1 MKSMTRRTF
10 ALLVVAALLAVNAT
24 LLLVQPGLA
33 LPGSLAAYLL
43 GPKMV
48 KAEVVLKEGKTTYD
62 YRIDQGKL
70 RAVSSTSVTLYER
83 TGELVVVP
91 VSPGAR
97 VTLGGKTVLLTA
109 LRKGMRVQTVRNG
122 SAPADT
128 VQAFRR

>member
-1 MKSMTRRTF
+1 MERMTRRTF
-10 ALLVVAALLAVNAT
+10 ALLAVAALLAVNAT

-48 KAEVVLKEGKTTYD
+48 KAEVVIKEGKTTYD

-70 RAVSSTSVTLYER
+70 RAVSSTSVTLWER

-97 VTLGGKTVLLTA
+97 VTLGGKTVLLTS
-109 LRKGMRVQTVRNG
+109 LKKGMRVWTVRNG

>member
-1 MKSMTRRTF
+1 MKRRTV
-10 ALLVVAALLAVNAT
+10 AVVAVSALLALNAS

-33 LPGSLAAYLL
+33 LPGSLAAWLL

-48 KAEVVLKEGKTTYD
+48 KAEIVVKDGGTTYD
-62 YRIDQGKL
+62 YRIDQGKI
-70 RAVSSTSVTLYER
+70 RAVTSTSLTLFER
-83 TGELVVVP
+83 TGDVVTIP

-109 LRKGMRVQTVRNG
+109 LKKGMRAQTVRNG

>member
-10 ALLVVAALLAVNAT
+10 ALLAVAALLAVNAT

-48 KAEVVLKEGKTTYD
+48 KAEVVIKDGKTTYD

-83 TGELVVVP
+83 TCELVVVP

-97 VTLGGKTVLLTA
+97 VTRGGRAVLLGA
-109 LRKGMRVQTVRNG
+109 RGKGRRARPVRTG
-122 SAPADT
+122 SPPADT

>member
-1 MKSMTRRTF
+1 MRRMTRRTF
-10 ALLVVAALLAVNAT
+10 ALFTVAALLAVNAT

-33 LPGSLAAYLL
+33 LPGSLAAWLL

-48 KAEVVLKEGKTTYD
+48 KAEIVVKDGGTTYD
-62 YRIDQGKL
+62 YRIDQG
-70 RAVSSTSVTLYER
+70 RIRGVTSTTVTLYER
-83 TGELVVVP
+83 TGDVVTIP

-109 LRKGMRVQTVRNG
+109 LKKGMRVQTVRNG

>member
-1 MKSMTRRTF
+1 MTRRTLALF
-10 ALLVVAALLAVNAT
+10 AVAALLAVNAT

-33 LPGSLAAYLL
+33 LPGSLANYLL

-48 KAEVVLKEGKTTYD
+48 KAEIVLKQGKTTYD

-70 RAVSSTSVTLYER
+70 RGVSSTSVTLWER
-83 TGELVVVP
+83 TGEVVTIP

-109 LRKGMRVQTVRNG
+109 LKKGMRAQTVRNG

>member
-1 MKSMTRRTF
+1 MTRRTL
-10 ALLVVAALLAVNAT
+10 ALFVVAGLLTVNAT

-33 LPGSLAAYLL
+33 LPGSLAAWLL

-48 KAEVVLKEGKTTYD
+48 KAEIVVKDGKTTYD

-70 RAVSSTSVTLYER
+70 RAVSTTSVTLYER
-83 TGELVVVP
+83 TGDVVTIP

-109 LRKGMRVQTVRNG
+109 LKKGMRVQTVRNG

>member
-1 MKSMTRRTF
+1 MTRRTL
-10 ALLVVAALLAVNAT
+10 ALFVVAGLLAVNAT

-33 LPGSLAAYLL
+33 LPGSLAAWLL

-48 KAEVVLKEGKTTYD
+48 KAEIVVKDGKTTYD
-62 YRIDQGKL
+62 YRIDQGKI
-70 RAVSSTSVTLYER
+70 RAVSSTSITLYER
-83 TGELVVVP
+83 TGDVVTIP

-97 VTLGGKTVLLTA
+97 VTIGGKTVLLTA
-109 LRKGMRVQTVRNG
+109 LKKGMRAQTVRNG

>member
-1 MKSMTRRTF
+1 MTRRTF
-10 ALLVVAALLAVNAT
+10 AVLAVAALLALNAT

-33 LPGSLAAYLL
+33 LPGSLTAYLL

-48 KAEVVLKEGKTTYD
+48 KAEIVLKQGKTTYD
-62 YRIDQGKL
+62 YRIDQGKI
-70 RAVSSTSVTLYER
+70 RAVSTTSVTLFER
-83 TGELVVVP
+83 TGEVVTIP

-97 VTLGGKTVLLTA
+97 VTLGGKTVLLTS
-109 LRKGMRVQTVRNG
+109 LKKGMRVQTVRNG

>member
-1 MKSMTRRTF
+1 MRRMTRRT
-10 ALLVVAALLAVNAT
+10 LALLAVATLLALNAT

-33 LPGSLAAYLL
+33 LPGSLAAWLL

-48 KAEVVLKEGKTTYD
+48 KAEIVVKDGGTTYD
-62 YRIDQGKL
+62 YRIDQGKI
-70 RAVSSTSVTLYER
+70 RAVTSTSLTLYER
-83 TGELVVVP
+83 TGDVVTIP

-97 VTLGGKTVLLTA
+97 VTLGGKAVLLTA
-109 LRKGMRVQTVRNG
+109 LKKGMRAQTVRNG

>member
-1 MKSMTRRTF
+1 MTRRTF
-10 ALLVVAALLAVNAT
+10 ALLVVATLLALNAT

-33 LPGSLAAYLL
+33 LPGSLAAWLL

-48 KAEVVLKEGKTTYD
+48 KAEIVVKDGKTTYD

-97 VTLGGKTVLLTA
+97 VTLGGRAVLLTA
-109 LRKGMRVQTVRNG
+109 LRKGMRVQTLRNG

>member
-1 MKSMTRRTF
+1 MERMTRRTF
-10 ALLVVAALLAVNAT
+10 ALLAVAALLAVNAT

-48 KAEVVLKEGKTTYD
+48 RTEVVLKDGKTTYD

-109 LRKGMRVQTVRNG
+109 LKKGMRVWTVRNG
-122 SAPADT
+122 GAPADT

>member
-48 KAEVVLKEGKTTYD
+48 KAEVVIKEGKTTYD

-97 VTLGGKTVLLTA
+97 VTLGGKTVLLTT
-109 LRKGMRVQTVRNG
+109 LKKGMRVQTVRNG

>member
-10 ALLVVAALLAVNAT
+10 ALLAVAALLALNAT

-33 LPGSLAAYLL
+33 LPGSLAAWLL

-48 KAEVVLKEGKTTYD
+48 KAEIVVKDGKTTYD
-62 YRIDQGKL
+62 YRIDQGRI
-70 RAVSSTSVTLYER
+70 RAVSSTSVTLFER
-83 TGELVVVP
+83 TGDVVAIP

-97 VTLGGKTVLLTA
+97 VTLGGTPVLLPA
-109 LRKGMRVQTVRNG
+109 LKKGMRVQTARNG

>member
-1 MKSMTRRTF
+1 MGRMTRRTLALF
-10 ALLVVAALLAVNAT
+10 AVAALLAVNAT

-33 LPGSLAAYLL
+33 LPGSLAAWLL

-48 KAEVVLKEGKTTYD
+48 KAEIVVKDGKTTYD
-62 YRIDQGKL
+62 YRIDQGKI
-70 RAVSSTSVTLYER
+70 RAVSAVSVTLYER
-83 TGELVVVP
+83 TGEVVTIP

-109 LRKGMRVQTVRNG
+109 LKKGMRAQTVRNG

>member
-48 KAEVVLKEGKTTYD
+48 KAEIVLKQGKTTYD
-62 YRIDQGKL
+62 YRIDQGKI
-70 RAVSSTSVTLYER
+70 RAVSSNSVTLYER
-83 TGELVVVP
+83 TGEVVTIP

-109 LRKGMRVQTVRNG
+109 LKKGMRVLTMRNG

>member
-10 ALLVVAALLAVNAT
+10 ALLAVAALLAVNAT

-48 KAEVVLKEGKTTYD
+48 KAEVVIKDGKTTYD

-83 TGELVVVP
+83 TGEVVTIPEIGRAHV
-91 VSPGAR
+91 
-97 VTLGGKTVLLTA
+97 
-109 LRKGMRVQTVRNG
+109 
-122 SAPADT
+122 
-128 VQAFRR
+128 

>member
-1 MKSMTRRTF
+1 MKRRT
-10 ALLVVAALLAVNAT
+10 VAALALGALLALNAT

-33 LPGSLAAYLL
+33 LPGSLAAWLL

-48 KAEVVLKEGKTTYD
+48 KAEIVVKDGGTTYD
-62 YRIDQGKL
+62 YRIDQGRI
-70 RAVSSTSVTLYER
+70 RAVSSVSVTLYER
-83 TGELVVVP
+83 TGDVVTVP

-97 VTLGGKTVLLTA
+97 VTLGGKAVLLTA

>member
-1 MKSMTRRTF
+1 MKRRT
-10 ALLVVAALLAVNAT
+10 VAALALGALLALNAT

-33 LPGSLAAYLL
+33 LPGSLAAWLL

-48 KAEVVLKEGKTTYD
+48 KAEIVVKDGGTTYD
-62 YRIDQGKL
+62 YRIDQGRI

-83 TGELVVVP
+83 TGDVVTVP

-109 LRKGMRVQTVRNG
+109 LKKGMRVQTVRNG

>member
-1 MKSMTRRTF
+1 MTRRTLALF
-10 ALLVVAALLAVNAT
+10 AVAGLLAVNAT
-24 LLLVQPGLA
+24 LLLVQPGFA

-48 KAEVVLKEGKTTYD
+48 KAEVVLKDGKTTYD
-62 YRIDQGKL
+62 YRIDQGRI
-70 RAVSSTSVTLYER
+70 RAVSSTSVTVYER
-83 TGELVVVP
+83 TGDVVVVP

-109 LRKGMRVQTVRNG
+109 LKKGMRVQTVRNG

>member
-1 MKSMTRRTF
+1 MTRRTF
-10 ALLVVAALLAVNAT
+10 ALFVVAGLLAVNAT

-33 LPGSLAAYLL
+33 LPGSLAAWLL

-48 KAEVVLKEGKTTYD
+48 KAEIVVKDGKTTYD
-62 YRIDQGKL
+62 YRIDQGRI
-70 RAVSSTSVTLYER
+70 RAVSSTSVTLFER
-83 TGELVVVP
+83 TGDVVAIP

-109 LRKGMRVQTVRNG
+109 LKKGMRVQTVRNG

>member
-1 MKSMTRRTF
+1 MRRMTRRTL
-10 ALLVVAALLAVNAT
+10 ALFVVAGLLAVNAT

-33 LPGSLAAYLL
+33 LPGSLAAWLL

-48 KAEVVLKEGKTTYD
+48 KAEIVVKDGKTTYD
-62 YRIDQGKL
+62 YRIDQGKI
-70 RAVSSTSVTLYER
+70 RAVSTTSVTLFER
-83 TGELVVVP
+83 TGEVVTIP

-109 LRKGMRVQTVRNG
+109 LKKGMRVQTVRNG

>member
-1 MKSMTRRTF
+1 MTRKTAALF
-10 ALLVVAALLAVNAT
+10 AVAALLAVNAT
-24 LLLVQPGLA
+24 LLLVQPGFA

-48 KAEVVLKEGKTTYD
+48 KAEVVIKDGKTTYD
-62 YRIDQGKL
+62 YRIDQGKI
-70 RAVSSTSVTLYER
+70 RAVSSTTVTVYER
-83 TGELVVVP
+83 TGDVVVVP

-109 LRKGMRVQTVRNG
+109 LKKGMRVQTVRNG
-122 SAPADT
+122 SAPADI

>member
-1 MKSMTRRTF
+1 MKRRT
-10 ALLVVAALLAVNAT
+10 VAALALGALLALNAT

-33 LPGSLAAYLL
+33 LPGSLAAWLL

-48 KAEVVLKEGKTTYD
+48 KAEIVVKDGGTTYD
-62 YRIDQGKL
+62 YRIDQGRI
-70 RAVSSTSVTLYER
+70 RAVSSVAVTLYER
-83 TGELVVVP
+83 TGDVVTVP

-109 LRKGMRVQTVRNG
+109 LKKGMRVQTVRNG

>member
-1 MKSMTRRTF
+1 MKRRT
-10 ALLVVAALLAVNAT
+10 VAVLAVSALLALNAV

-48 KAEVVLKEGKTTYD
+48 KAEVIIKEGKTTYD
-62 YRIDQGKL
+62 YRIDQGKI

-83 TGELVVVP
+83 TGELVTVP

-97 VTLGGKTVLLTA
+97 VTVGGKAVLLTA
-109 LRKGMRVQTVRNG
+109 LKKGMRVQTVRNG

>member
-1 MKSMTRRTF
+1 MTRRTF

-48 KAEVVLKEGKTTYD
+48 KAEVVIKDGKTTYD
-62 YRIDQGKL
+62 YRIDQGRL
-70 RAVSSTSVTLYER
+70 RAVSSTSVTIYER
-83 TGELVVVP
+83 TGDVVVVP
-91 VSPGAR
+91 VSPGAQ
-97 VTLGGKTVLLTA
+97 VTLGGKAVLLTA
-109 LRKGMRVQTVRNG
+109 LKKGMRVQTVRNG

>member
-48 KAEVVLKEGKTTYD
+48 KAEVVLKDGKTTYD
-62 YRIDQGKL
+62 YRIDQGRL
-70 RAVSSTSVTLYER
+70 RAVSSTSVTIYER
-83 TGELVVVP
+83 TGDVVVVP

-97 VTLGGKTVLLTA
+97 VTLGGRAVLLTA
-109 LRKGMRVQTVRNG
+109 LRKGMRVQTLRNG

>member
-1 MKSMTRRTF
+1 
-10 ALLVVAALLAVNAT
+10 
-24 LLLVQPGLA
+24 
-33 LPGSLAAYLL
+33 
-43 GPKMV
+43 MV
-48 KAEVVLKEGKTTYD
+48 KAEVVIKEGKTTYD

-97 VTLGGKTVLLTA
+97 VTLGGKTVLLTT

-128 VQAFRR
+128 VQAFRRG

>member
-1 MKSMTRRTF
+1 MTRRTL
-10 ALLVVAALLAVNAT
+10 ALFVVAALLAVNAT

-33 LPGSLAAYLL
+33 LPGSLAAWLL

-48 KAEVVLKEGKTTYD
+48 KAEIVVKDGGTTYD
-62 YRIDQGKL
+62 YRIDQGRI
-70 RAVSSTSVTLYER
+70 RAVSSTSVTLFER
-83 TGELVVVP
+83 TGDVVTIP

-97 VTLGGKTVLLTA
+97 VTLGGKSVLLTA
-109 LRKGMRVQTVRNG
+109 LKKGMRVQTVRNG